1 MGLFNMIDK
10 LVEPITKDIFPPE
23 ENWFEAPNYVEF
35 QRRRY
40 NSALTGMSYFFKAVM
55 VFFVIYV
62 TINLLSGENQNTG
75 EHSIEKPALTLAEE
89 FSNLHFFS
97 ERDKFWDKLSDSEKA
112 ELRRSLGQ

>member
-55 VFFVIYV
+55 VFFVIYL
-62 TINLLSGENQNTG
+62 TINFLSGDDKIIG
-75 EHSIEKPALTLAEE
+75 ERTPTLAEE
-89 FSNLHFFS
+89 MRIQLEQWN
-97 ERDKFWDKLSDSEKA
+97 K
-112 ELRRSLGQ
+112 

>member
-40 NSALTGMSYFFKAVM
+40 NSALTGMSYFFKAVV
-55 VFFVIYV
+55 VFFVIYL
-62 TINLLSGENQNTG
+62 TINVLSGENKNTV
-75 EHSIEKPALTLAEE
+75 ESSIKKPAPTAAQAFVDLS
-89 FSNLHFFS
+89 FR
-97 ERDKFWDKLSDSEKA
+97 ERDEFWKKLSDSEKA
-112 ELRRSLGQ
+112 ELRRSLEQ

>member
-55 VFFVIYV
+55 VFFVIYL
-62 TINLLSGENQNTG
+62 TINVLSGENKNTV
-75 EHSIEKPALTLAEE
+75 ESSIKKPAPTLAEE

-97 ERDKFWDKLSDSEKA
+97 ERHEFLKKLSDSEKA